1 MKENGKFPEFT
12 GWQEGY
18 GAFTYSVREKD
29 MIIEYIKK
37 QKEHHKKETF
47 QNEYKRLLLEHG
59 IEFDDK
65 YLL

>member
-1 MKENGKFPEFT
+1 
-12 GWQEGY
+12 
-18 GAFTYSVREKD
+18 